1 MVKPKKIQIGNNQD
15 YLSPDFFV
23 EKSKALLSYMNSSMT
38 IGEYRLLDT
47 YISRINARDDD
58 KTEVVFTKKEY
69 EKLLAN
75 NNSKFQ
81 LKTDELNKHLTR
93 LSKQQVDL
101 DKYDDGKTTHIVNLF
116 STARTVFT
124 ENGELTVILKCNDD
138 VKPLFFNIAER
149 GYIKYQLSNVL
160 KLNSMNSINVYNYL
174 LANAYRKKWEVSV
187 KDFLKYAMFL
197 ENNDYYSNYKILN
210 SKILKSAIANI
221 NAKTNLT
228 VEYKA
233 GTKSGSKG
241 NKVTGIIF
249 RIIRKDNM
257 VFTDSLQ
264 DGVQTTLADTDVLS
278 DINVACGNCLKDG
291 QAQCLYDAAAAI
303 DRDYLKQ
310 ITGCEDRTQAIVKV
324 IQNKYHLA
332 EMYGADNPYSYVTT
346 LLKEE
351 QGREKTTH
359 SQPNKTELQTKASY
373 DIDELEKRDTFSDL
387 NSFL

>member
-1 MVKPKKIQIGNNQD
+1 MDFLDKLSEKNTVALAKNLIPNLYKITSNEKVSVTLEEYKLFFT
-15 YLSPDFFV
+15 YLSKINPMQ
-23 EKSKALLSYMNSSMT
+23 K
-38 IGEYRLLDT
+38 IGE
-47 YISRINARDDD
+47 S
-58 KTEVVFTKKEY
+58 KKMVVFTKKDY
-69 EKLLAN
+69 EKLLGVKRIRNETMKKIADGLFNMSFCCQGETQIEEVKFRLFDSCSAGYDN
-75 NNSKFQ
+75 NGEYVIAIQCSQKSEKLFFDVTRFGYISSQ
-81 LKTDELNKHLTR
+81 LKNLIYLSSNYTVSLYCLILTNAYKKEFCITVDELKKYLRCENKET
-93 LSKQQVDL
+93 
-101 DKYDDGKTTHIVNLF
+101 YDTYKNFNKL
-116 STARTVFT
+116 
-124 ENGELTVILKCNDD
+124 LLKKS
-138 VKPLFFNIAER
+138 VAE
-149 GYIKYQLSNVL
+149 
-160 KLNSMNSINVYNYL
+160 
-174 LANAYRKKWEVSV
+174 
-187 KDFLKYAMFL
+187 
-197 ENNDYYSNYKILN
+197 
-210 SKILKSAIANI
+210 I

-257 VFTDSLQ
+257 VFSDSLQ
-264 DGVQTTLADTDVLS
+264 DSTETTLADADILS
-278 DINVACGNCLKDG
+278 EINEACGNSLKDG

-332 EMYGADNPYSYVTT
+332 ELYGADNPYSYVTT

-387 NSFL
+387 NRFL

>member
-1 MVKPKKIQIGNNQD
+1 MDEEIKNITPVSQGMISAQNIVNRSNSLLASIEAPLSVGAFKLFD
-15 YLSPDFFV
+15 TYLSLINPKD
-23 EKSKALLSYMNSSMT
+23 SS
-38 IGEYRLLDT
+38 
-47 YISRINARDDD
+47 
-58 KTEVVFTKKEY
+58 KTEVVIRKADY
-69 EKLLAN
+69 IRLLN
-75 NNSKFQ
+75 
-81 LKTDELNKHLTR
+81 LKQIRTEVLNKVTNEL
-93 LSKQQVDL
+93 LSLKFGIGEKDTKARTSL
-101 DKYDDGKTTHIVNLF
+101 NLF
-116 STARTVFT
+116 DIAGTFADRTT
-124 ENGELTVILKCNDD
+124 GEIKIYLKCSESA
-138 VKPLFFNIAER
+138 KPLLFNIQTV
-149 GYIKYQLSNVL
+149 GYIKYQLRNTL
-160 KLNSMNSINVYNYL
+160 ALNTDYEIRLYIYFLSQI
-174 LANAYRKKWEVSV
+174 YRKNWEVSFRDLKKKLFCEKV
-187 KDFLKYAMFL
+187 KQYQTFAEF
-197 ENNDYYSNYKILN
+197 NRKIF
-210 SKILKSAIANI
+210 KKAIADI
-221 NAKTNLT
+221 NQKTNVTMKYQYIFQRGKGAGSGKIKFT
-228 VEYKA
+228 VIEC
-233 GTKSGSKG
+233 
-241 NKVTGIIF
+241 N
-249 RIIRKDNM
+249 NM
-257 VFTDSLQ
+257 VFSDSLQ